1 VRGVLPCDSC
11 ERRGVADIS
20 VMPRVRLE
28 KVEDGK
34 RVAKASR
41 GGGDAGRGARGKRA
55 VATGR
60 VPVEVAAPEFE
71 DGARGDDAAVDTD
84 AKTSRLRE
92 APDEFRK
99 EHAAF
104 LTFLRVECGLLPNSL
119 DAYGRDAAQVMWSLR
134 ESGVKTLGGAE
145 PRTLS
150 QHLSKLKTQRG
161 LDAASVIRHLATIR
175 VLFRWAMSTG
185 RCANDPTTILDRPT
199 RWKKLPDV
207 LSPVQVGKLLEAAN
221 ERTSERA
228 SEGKGKKRNGEAER
242 QSVPI
247 WMRDRA
253 LLELLYASGLR
264 ASEVCSI
271 GVNDV
276 HVTLG
281 VVRVTGKGNKQRLVP
296 MGEPAKR
303 AVAMYVERCRPL
315 LDRLD
320 GRSDGALLLSS
331 TGRPLERVRVWQL
344 VQHYAKIAGLKVYPH
359 MLRHS
364 FATHLL
370 IGGADLRVVQ
380 EMLGHADIATTQ
392 IYTHVDRTRL
402 KQVHKQFHPRERKK
416 AT

>member
-1 VRGVLPCDSC
+1 MPRLRLQKSESRGPARGS
-11 ERRGVADIS
+11 RRGRPPV
-20 VMPRVRLE
+20 VT
-28 KVEDGK
+28 
-34 RVAKASR
+34 
-41 GGGDAGRGARGKRA
+41 
-55 VATGR
+55 ATGEED
-60 VPVEVAAPEFE
+60 PASVALS
-71 DGARGDDAAVDTD
+71 
-84 AKTSRLRE
+84 KLRE
-92 APDEFRK
+92 PPAEFTT
-99 EHAAF
+99 EHAGF

-119 DAYGRDAAQVMWSLR
+119 DAYGRDAAQVMWSLHDV
-134 ESGVKTLGGAE
+134 GVKSLRGAE
-145 PRTLS
+145 PRMLS
-150 QHLSKLKTQRG
+150 QHLTKLKTQRG
-161 LDAASVIRHLATIR
+161 LDGASVIRHLATIR
-175 VLFRWAMSTG
+175 VLFRWALSTG
-185 RCANDPTTILDRPT
+185 RCESDPTSILDRPT

-207 LSPVQVGKLLEAAN
+207 LAPAQVNKLLEAAN
-221 ERTSERA
+221 ERAGNVRSGERTSERKPG
-228 SEGKGKKRNGEAER
+228 SKPEE
-242 QSVPI
+242 SVP
-247 WMRDRA
+247 MHLRDRA

-276 HVTLG
+276 HLTLG

-303 AVAMYVERCRPL
+303 AVAAYVERCRPL

-320 GRSDGALLLSS
+320 GRSNGALLLSS

-344 VQHYAKIAGLKVYPH
+344 VQHYAKLAGLKVYPH

-402 KQVHKQFHPRERKK
+402 KQVHKQFHPRERKR
-416 AT
+416 

>member
-1 VRGVLPCDSC
+1 
-11 ERRGVADIS
+11 
-20 VMPRVRLE
+20 
-28 KVEDGK
+28 
-34 RVAKASR
+34 
-41 GGGDAGRGARGKRA
+41 
-55 VATGR
+55 
-60 VPVEVAAPEFE
+60 
-71 DGARGDDAAVDTD
+71 
-84 AKTSRLRE
+84 
-92 APDEFRK
+92 
-99 EHAAF
+99 
-104 LTFLRVECGLLPNSL
+104 
-119 DAYGRDAAQVMWSLR
+119 
-134 ESGVKTLGGAE
+134 
-145 PRTLS
+145 
-150 QHLSKLKTQRG
+150 
-161 LDAASVIRHLATIR
+161 
-175 VLFRWAMSTG
+175 
-185 RCANDPTTILDRPT
+185 
-199 RWKKLPDV
+199 V

>member
-1 VRGVLPCDSC
+1 MWAVCCRLIPANDAVLP
-11 ERRGVADIS
+11 IPS

-28 KVEDGK
+28 KSESGK
-34 RVAKASR
+34 SASK
-41 GGGDAGRGARGKRA
+41 DARA
-55 VATGR
+55 GVR
-60 VPVEVAAPEFE
+60 RPVEVVAAE
-71 DGARGDDAAVDTD
+71 AGDDASVQAP
-84 AKTSRLRE
+84 KLRE
-92 APDEFRK
+92 PPAEFAS
-99 EHAAF
+99 EHAGF
-104 LTFLRVECGLLPNSL
+104 VTFLRVECGLLPNSL
-119 DAYGRDAAQVMWSLR
+119 DAYGRDAAQVMWSLH
-134 ESGVKTLGGAE
+134 EAGVKSLRGAE
-145 PRTLS
+145 PRMLS
-150 QHLSKLKTQRG
+150 QHLTKLKTQRG
-161 LDAASVIRHLATIR
+161 LDGASVIRHLATIR
-175 VLFRWAMSTG
+175 VLFRWALSTG
-185 RCANDPTTILDRPT
+185 RCESDPTTILDRPT

-207 LSPVQVGKLLEAAN
+207 LSPAQVGKLLEAANGRETN

-228 SEGKGKKRNGEAER
+228 SEGNGKKSSTESGR
-242 QSVPI
+242 QSAPI

-271 GVNDV
+271 SVNDV
-276 HVTLG
+276 HATLG

-303 AVAMYVERCRPL
+303 AVAMYVEQCRPK
-315 LDRLD
+315 LDKLD
-320 GRSDGALLLSS
+320 GRSKGALLLSS

-344 VQHYAKIAGLKVYPH
+344 VQHYAKLAGLKVYPH

-416 AT
+416 G